1 MKLRDIRFLRLVFVF
16 MCLSLE
22 TIAKEI
28 RVGDYFYE
36 LNGMEAILMRP
47 ASLTQ
52 KKYEVPEK
60 IEYEGED
67 FMVTAIGGYKAF
79 SGSRAVTIVL
89 PNTIKSIAPYAFHEC
104 KQLKNIQLPSS
115 LTCISWKAFSGCE
128 NLRYMIIPSSVSHVG
143 WDAFRGCTRLKT
155 VVFLSSILHFGGFV
169 FRDCPLLR
177 TVVYACLDAPVDW
190 FAAPETFVPEASK
203 YVSPRW
209 NTPKG
214 EVKDLVAWTNCKRN
228 GNAVGIYRLSCI
240 SNIKGYAAT
249 PMPEVLKGEKCD
261 TIPVK
266 FTNGEYSFT
275 IKIPYHN
282 RVH

>member
-79 SGSRAVTIVL
+79 SGSDS
-89 PNTIKSIAPYAFHEC
+89 IKSLICNALQKFIA
-104 KQLKNIQLPSS
+104 QN
-115 LTCISWKAFSGCE
+115 
-128 NLRYMIIPSSVSHVG
+128 
-143 WDAFRGCTRLKT
+143 
-155 VVFLSSILHFGGFV
+155 
-169 FRDCPLLR
+169 
-177 TVVYACLDAPVDW
+177 
-190 FAAPETFVPEASK
+190 
-203 YVSPRW
+203 
-209 NTPKG
+209 
-214 EVKDLVAWTNCKRN
+214 
-228 GNAVGIYRLSCI
+228 
-240 SNIKGYAAT
+240 
-249 PMPEVLKGEKCD
+249 D
-261 TIPVK
+261 TIGAEAAIVA
-266 FTNGEYSFT
+266 T
-275 IKIPYHN
+275 
-282 RVH
+282 R